1 MKRFT
6 SKRLS
11 GEMISTCED
20 GWAIE
25 LPPTNVTH
33 PIRLDCPLQISSGA
47 VGPRTNKGGGLS
59 EGKASWRIVRRVSLT
74 LTFPRTQAM
83 TSLCLSS
90 WLSCQ
95 PDSFSVLG
103 AFSFE
108 RRVSVCVAM
117 RVFP

>member
-11 GEMISTCED
+11 GEMISTWED

-59 EGKASWRIVRRVSLT
+59 EGRASWRIVRRGYLT
-74 LTFPRTQAM
+74 LTFPRTQAL
-83 TSLCLSS
+83 TNLCLPR
-90 WLSCQ
+90 WLSATA
-95 PDSFSVLG
+95 D
-103 AFSFE
+103 A
-108 RRVSVCVAM
+108 VSPFRGC
-117 RVFP
+117 FY

>member
-11 GEMISTCED
+11 GEMISTWED

-33 PIRLDCPLQISSGA
+33 PIRMDCPLQISSGA

-59 EGKASWRIVRRVSLT
+59 EGRASWRIVRRVSLT
-74 LTFPRTQAM
+74 LTFPRTQDM
-83 TSLCLSS
+83 TRLYHST

-95 PDSFSVLG
+95 SDSSSIIG
-103 AFSFE
+103 HYS
-108 RRVSVCVAM
+108 S
-117 RVFP
+117 